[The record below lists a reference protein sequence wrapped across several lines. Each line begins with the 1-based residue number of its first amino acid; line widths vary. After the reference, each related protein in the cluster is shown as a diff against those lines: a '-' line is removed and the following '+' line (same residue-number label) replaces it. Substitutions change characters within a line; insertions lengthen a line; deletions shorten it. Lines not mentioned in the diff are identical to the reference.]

1 MLGIGSTTSSI
12 YTALGTTLAR
22 ENEEE
27 LEKKLL
33 VLVYNQT
40 KSVILSSCEMKKR
53 LGIYLVS
60 ELKKWSWWVLCHTT
74 WSYRKI
80 NPRRWYVKYNGVNN
94 LTTGDLVLAD
104 IEGTAFSQEW
114 RYLSIVENAYVFSS
128 KYTPW

>member
-1 MLGIGSTTSSI
+1 MTIIIFRWERKLSLNGFKMLGIGSTTSSI

-60 ELKKWSWWVLCHTT
+60 ELKKWS
-74 WSYRKI
+74 
-80 NPRRWYVKYNGVNN
+80 
-94 LTTGDLVLAD
+94 
-104 IEGTAFSQEW
+104 
-114 RYLSIVENAYVFSS
+114 
-128 KYTPW
+128 